1 MYIAGLFDLGQIQLD
16 YLNAQLTAMV
26 RIICFQI
33 DKKIKSV
40 AILSSVLHQQWIK
53 VKPLAVIFLN
63 TNHWIQILEKALRV
77 FNSYY
82 RLECF

>member
-1 MYIAGLFDLGQIQLD
+1 MYIAGLFALGQIELD

-40 AILSSVLHQQWIK
+40 AILSSVLHQ
-53 VKPLAVIFLN
+53 
-63 TNHWIQILEKALRV
+63 
-77 FNSYY
+77 
-82 RLECF
+82 

>member
-1 MYIAGLFDLGQIQLD
+1 MFWGCTFQAHLYSDGLFDLGQIQLD

-40 AILSSVLHQQWIK
+40 AILSSVLHQE
-53 VKPLAVIFLN
+53 VN
-63 TNHWIQILEKALRV
+63 
-77 FNSYY
+77 
-82 RLECF
+82 